1 MVVDLLR
8 NRTPFCMA
16 KRLQINEH
24 FPSSVLTRFPVHLF
38 VLRALGFLRTHF
50 GQKPSFL
57 RCEQHFPAKVQRN
70 FVQQKNKSCRNKH
83 CIYKIFKQTYM
94 LQYLVYTLLNAAAL
108 FGGIYAI
115 YESYNRR
122 RKTS

>member
-8 NRTPFCMA
+8 DRTPFCIA

-24 FPSSVLTRFPVHLF
+24 FPSSVLTGFPVHLF

-50 GQKPSFL
+50 GQKPSFFDASSIFL
-57 RCEQHFPAKVQRN
+57 RKCSGILYSKRTRAA
-70 FVQQKNKSCRNKH
+70 RNKH
-83 CIYKIFKQTYM
+83 CIYKILKQTDM